1 MKSRR
6 LKTIAP
12 VGLTAV
18 ALLLAPYAHGQ
29 TQAEQTPD
37 EIAARLQ
44 MLKQQVEQQT
54 RQLDALKR
62 SVAEQEASL
71 NDVRRAVAKE
81 VLATQRGGQAASGAA
96 PAPAAQQAQA
106 QAPGGDAPAQAQA
119 QGDAPAQGQAPTTP
133 VANDVSASAA
143 TSTRPNTAL
152 KSGIN
157 CSRFASSRRTGSVTA
172 ALRG

>member
-1 MKSRR
+1 MTKIRCVDAARDHGARASRESDPLCHRGVSLMKSRR

-12 VGLTAV
+12 VGLSAV

-96 PAPAAQQAQA
+96 PAPAAQQAQ
-106 QAPGGDAPAQAQA
+106 QA
-119 QGDAPAQGQAPTTP
+119 
-133 VANDVSASAA
+133 
-143 TSTRPNTAL
+143 
-152 KSGIN
+152 
-157 CSRFASSRRTGSVTA
+157 
-172 ALRG
+172 